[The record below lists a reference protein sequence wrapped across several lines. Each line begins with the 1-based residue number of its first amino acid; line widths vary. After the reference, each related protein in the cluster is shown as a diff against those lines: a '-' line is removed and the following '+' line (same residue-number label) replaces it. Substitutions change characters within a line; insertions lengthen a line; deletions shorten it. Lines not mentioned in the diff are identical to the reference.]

1 MSFTAME
8 LARRTWRELGDDFAV
23 DLAASISY
31 YAILSLFPLAIVL
44 VSLFSL
50 ILEADVVE
58 AEVVRFFH
66 TYLPGSDS
74 IFHAN
79 VEAVEN
85 IRGLLGV
92 LSILGLVWTSSL
104 LFGAITRAV
113 NRAWDIP
120 YDRPF
125 YVEKPRHFLMAFSV
139 APFFI
144 LSVVTTTGLQ
154 VLGSEEFPM
163 LGRLAFLEHNGI
175 NTLARPLPFIFSLA
189 IFLLIYKF
197 APYTRTHWR
206 YIWPG
211 ALVSALLFDIGK
223 SVFVF
228 YLENYAAYERIYGT
242 LGSVIALL
250 AWTYM
255 SGMIVVIGAEVSSEY
270 QRIRLGIARG
280 ETGSGP
286 TAKG

>member
-1 MSFTAME
+1 
-8 LARRTWRELGDDFAV
+8 
-23 DLAASISY
+23 
-31 YAILSLFPLAIVL
+31 
-44 VSLFSL
+44 
-50 ILEADVVE
+50 
-58 AEVVRFFH
+58 
-66 TYLPGSDS
+66 
-74 IFHAN
+74 
-79 VEAVEN
+79 
-85 IRGLLGV
+85 
-92 LSILGLVWTSSL
+92 
-104 LFGAITRAV
+104 
-113 NRAWDIP
+113 
-120 YDRPF
+120 
-125 YVEKPRHFLMAFSV
+125 
-139 APFFI
+139 
-144 LSVVTTTGLQ
+144 
-154 VLGSEEFPM
+154 M

>member
-154 VLGSEEFPM
+154 VLGSEELPM

-280 ETGSGP
+280 ETGGGP